1 MRFRFQQLLLGLTA
15 AALAVVG
22 ATCGS
27 NLTQQDGKENVGK
40 EGAAAASLATGE
52 ELYQRYCA
60 LCHGK
65 AGEGYAADNAN
76 ALANQQFLA
85 TASDAFL
92 RVAIVRGR
100 VGTPM
105 SAWGKQFG
113 GPLSGPEVEKL
124 VEHIRGWQTAPT
136 RELPNGRV
144 AGDVGRGKPLYDE
157 HCASCHG
164 PSGEGK
170 LAPSLNNAIF
180 HSTASDH
187 FIRYAI
193 AEGRT
198 GTPMPA
204 FQKSLGPQGVDDL
217 TAYVRSLRKDG
228 ERKPPREAPVHQGPL
243 VINPDG
249 KPPKFELRDDFY
261 VPAAQV
267 KAALDSGARLVIA
280 DARAE
285 SDYLEAHI
293 PGAIPMPFYAVEQ
306 YATKLPKDG
315 TWIVAYC
322 ACPHAASGRVA
333 HALRERGFKNA
344 VVLDE
349 GVLVWMQRG
358 YPVTKPE

>member
-1 MRFRFQQLLLGLTA
+1 MHRRLQQTLVGLTA
-15 AALAVVG
+15 AVLAVVG

-27 NLTQQDGKENVGK
+27 NLTQQDGKDSV
-40 EGAAAASLATGE
+40 AAHSAPASGE

-92 RVAIVRGR
+92 RVGIVRGR

-113 GPLSGPEVEKL
+113 GPLTGPEVEKL
-124 VEHIRGWQTAPT
+124 VAYIRDWQTTPT
-136 RELPNGRV
+136 RELSSAPV
-144 AGDVGRGKPLYDE
+144 AGDAARGQPLYDQ

-164 PSGEGK
+164 PKGEGK
-170 LAPSLNNAIF
+170 LAPSLNNPIF

-193 AEGRT
+193 ADGRV
-198 GTPMPA
+198 GTPMPG
-204 FQKSLGPQGVDDL
+204 FEKSLGPQGVDDL
-217 TAYVRSLRKDG
+217 TAHVRTLRKDG
-228 ERKPPREAPVHQGPL
+228 DRKPQREAPMHNGPL
-243 VINPDG
+243 VINPNG
-249 KPPKFELRDDFY
+249 KPPKFELRDNFY

-267 KAALDSGARLVIA
+267 KAALDAGARLIIA

-293 PGAIPMPFYAVEQ
+293 PGAIPLPFYAVDQ

-315 TWIVAYC
+315 TWIIAYC

-333 HALRERGFKNA
+333 NALRERGFQNA

>member
-1 MRFRFQQLLLGLTA
+1 MRLRLQQLLIGLTA

-27 NLTQQDGKENVGK
+27 NMTQQDGKDSAV
-40 EGAAAASLATGE
+40 AHSTAATGE

-76 ALANQQFLA
+76 ALKNQQFLA
-85 TASDAFL
+85 TAGDSFL

-105 SAWGKQFG
+105 SAWGKQYG
-113 GPLSGPEVEKL
+113 GPLTGPEVEKL
-124 VEHIRGWQTAPT
+124 LEHIRSWQTTPT
-136 RELPNGRV
+136 RQLPATPIR
-144 AGDVGRGKPLYDE
+144 GDLARGQPLYDQ
-157 HCASCHG
+157 HCSSCHG
-164 PSGEGK
+164 PKGEGK
-170 LAPSLNNAIF
+170 LAPSLNNPIF

-193 AEGRT
+193 ADGRT

-204 FQKSLGPQGVDDL
+204 FEKALGAQSVDDL
-217 TAYVRSLRKDG
+217 TAYVRSLRKGG
-228 ERKPPREAPVHQGPL
+228 ERKPPREVPVYKGPL
-243 VINPDG
+243 VINPAG
-249 KPPKFELRDDFY
+249 KPPKFELRDNFY

-267 KAALDSGARLVIA
+267 KAALDAGARLVIA

-293 PGAIPMPFYAVEQ
+293 PGAIPLPFYAVEE
-306 YATKLPKDG
+306 YAAKLPKDG
-315 TWIVAYC
+315 TWIIAYC

-333 HALRERGFKNA
+333 HALRERGFPNA

-349 GVLVWMQRG
+349 GVLVWTQRG
-358 YPVTKPE
+358 YPITKAE

>member
-1 MRFRFQQLLLGLTA
+1 MHLRFQQLLLGLLA
-15 AALAVVG
+15 APLAVIA

-27 NLTQQDGKENVGK
+27 NMTQQDEKDGSSAHSVT
-40 EGAAAASLATGE
+40 ATGE

-76 ALANQQFLA
+76 ALANPQFLA
-85 TASDAFL
+85 SVSDSFL

-113 GPLSGPEVEKL
+113 GPLTGPEVEKL
-124 VEHIRGWQTAPT
+124 INEIRSWQTEPT
-136 RELPNGRV
+136 VRLPMTRV
-144 AGDVGRGKPLYDE
+144 AGDSTRGKPLYDQ

-164 PSGEGK
+164 PKGEGK
-170 LAPSLNNAIF
+170 LAPSLSNPIF

-193 AEGRT
+193 AGGRK

-204 FQKSLGPQGVDDL
+204 FEASLGAPAVDDL
-217 TAYVRSLRKDG
+217 TAYVRSLRKGGD
-228 ERKPPREAPVHQGPL
+228 RKLAAEVKLPDVPL
-243 VINPDG
+243 IINPKG
-249 KPPKFELRDDFY
+249 KPPKFELRDKLY

-267 KAALDSGARLVIA
+267 KAALDAGARLVIA
-280 DARAE
+280 DARSP
-285 SDYLEAHI
+285 SDYLEAHL
-293 PGAIPMPFYAVEQ
+293 PGAISLPFYSVEE
-306 YATKLPKDG
+306 YAAKLPKDG
-315 TWIVAYC
+315 TFIIAYC

-333 HALRERGFKNA
+333 QALRERGFANA

-349 GVLVWMQRG
+349 GVMVWQQRG
-358 YPVTKPE
+358 YPITKPE